1 VGVDNVSIRRV
12 TAADGARMRA
22 IRLEMLADTP
32 LGFLERLADAAARP
46 HTEYQTRAA
55 ERATGPSNAVF
66 LAECGPRVV
75 GHAGGW
81 TPPGVGDT
89 TILYA
94 VYVTPAHRGT
104 GVVDRLVEAVAGWSR
119 EHGRPTLGLEVIV
132 GNDRAIRAY
141 ERLGFTDTGKRAPH
155 PTLPALT
162 EMLMTRNA

>member
-1 VGVDNVSIRRV
+1 VDNVSIRRV
-12 TAADGARMRA
+12 SGGDAARMRA
-22 IRLEMLADTP
+22 IRLEMLADAP
-32 LGFLERLADAAARP
+32 LWFLERLADAAARP
-46 HTEYQTRAA
+46 HAEYQTRAA
-55 ERATGPSNAVF
+55 ERADGHTNAAF

-81 TPPGVGDT
+81 VPPGAWDT

-104 GVVDRLVEAVAGWSR
+104 GLVDRLVEAVAAWSR
-119 EHGRPTLGLEVIV
+119 EHGRPHLGLEVII

-162 EMLMTRNA
+162 EMLMTRDA